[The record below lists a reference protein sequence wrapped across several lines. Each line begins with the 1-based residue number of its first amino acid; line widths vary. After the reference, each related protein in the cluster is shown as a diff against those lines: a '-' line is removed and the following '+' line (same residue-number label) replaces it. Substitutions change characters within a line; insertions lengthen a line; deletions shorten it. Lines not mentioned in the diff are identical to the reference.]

1 MHVFHNNYI
10 ILKNKKMSRLKRKR
24 TFYNEALTRQ
34 AGLRSIGDP
43 LDFGNGLT
51 SEVFDKAIADFRQL
65 LETYNTMLS
74 KLDELYNEL
83 NEAEV
88 RLRDLNER
96 MLAGVASKYGRTS
109 NEYEMAGGTRRQ
121 DRKRPAPGFQT
132 GPKRTAPD
140 DAA

>member
-1 MHVFHNNYI
+1 MA
-10 ILKNKKMSRLKRKR
+10 RLKRKR

-34 AGLRSIGDP
+34 AGLRSIGSP

-51 SEVFDKAIADFRQL
+51 TEVFDKAIADFRQL

-74 KLDELYNEL
+74 KLDELQNEL

-88 RLRDLNER
+88 QLRDLNER
-96 MLAGVASKYGRTS
+96 MLAGVAGKYGKTS
-109 NEYEMAGGTRRQ
+109 NEYEMAGGTRKQ
-121 DRKRPAPGFQT
+121 DRKRRVPRFET
-132 GPKRTAPD
+132 GPRRTVPD

>member
-1 MHVFHNNYI
+1 MFFTTI
-10 ILKNKKMSRLKRKR
+10 KSFLKTKKMSRLKRKR

-34 AGLRSIGDP
+34 AALRAINGP

-51 SEVFDKAIADFRQL
+51 SEVFDKAIDDFRQL

-83 NEAEV
+83 NEAELQ
-88 RLRDLNER
+88 LRDLNER
-96 MLAGVASKYGRTS
+96 MLTGVATKYGKNS
-109 NEYEMAGGTRRQ
+109 NEYEMAGGTRKK
-121 DRKRPAPGFQT
+121 DRRRRTPRVET
-132 GPKRTAPD
+132 GPKDTLSE